1 MKSPIRPPYF
11 VAALLLSLALTACEP
26 KSVPPS
32 SNSADSL
39 ANSSSE
45 IVIGDTAKLIDSY
58 LGQLSKDK
66 GFSGGLLI
74 VRNGQRILSKG
85 YGWENKAADKPF
97 TSKTLASMGSITK
110 AFTATAILKLEEE
123 GKLKVEDRLDKHFPA
138 IPKDKAGIT
147 LHQLLTHSSG
157 MQDFLQN
164 DGGDYARVETEE
176 YLHRAW
182 EAPLAFAPGTKAIYS
197 NMGMSILGI
206 LIEQVTGMEYEEYLR
221 KHVLSPIGIRNIGYH
236 RTSGADSVAH
246 GYEGG
251 KDWGTIPLR
260 FKEAGGGPYWNLK
273 ANGGFEASLEDMYL
287 WINAFTD
294 AKVLSKSAIDRM
306 FTAQVEEEGYGGE
319 SFFGYG
325 CNVAKS
331 RRGTR
336 VIDNGGSNGI
346 YHARLLRYLDEGL
359 VFYLVTNENKVN
371 ANKVMPN
378 VTQLYFMGKIV
389 EDGLT
394 ALPPFES
401 PEAEQIFGWFQ
412 QDPNLDLAKELKA
425 NGMDLKDDMILLDA
439 GRHLIQAEQ
448 PAAAK
453 TLFQYYTQAF
463 PKIIIAWNVLG
474 ELHGDDGETEAAR
487 KCFEQALKL
496 DPGNPRA
503 TENLKRLK

>member
-1 MKSPIRPPYF
+1 MKIQIRPPHI
-11 VAALLLSLALTACEP
+11 VASLLLLISLSACEP
-26 KSVPPS
+26 KG
-32 SNSADSL
+32 NSQNSTPADSL
-39 ANSSSE
+39 AAASTE
-45 IVIGDTAKLIDSY
+45 IVVGDTAKMIDSY
-58 LGQLSKDK
+58 LSQLVKDK

-74 VRNGQRILSKG
+74 LRNGQKILSKG
-85 YGWENKAADKPF
+85 YGFENKEAGKAF
-97 TSKTLASMGSITK
+97 TSATLASMGSITK

-123 GKLKVEDRLDKHFPA
+123 GRLKVEDRLDKHFPDV
-138 IPKDKAGIT
+138 PKDKAGIT

-157 MQDFLQN
+157 MQDFLKN
-164 DGGDYARVETEE
+164 DGGDYAKVETEE
-176 YLHRAW
+176 FLRRAW
-182 EAPLAFAPGTKAIYS
+182 AEPLVFAPGSNAIYS

-206 LIEQVTGMEYEEYLR
+206 LIEQLTGMEYEEYLR
-221 KHVLSPIGIRNIGYH
+221 QHVLSPIGIHNIGYH

-273 ANGGFEASLEDMYL
+273 GNGGLEANLQDMAL

-294 AKVLSKSAIDRM
+294 AKVLSKANIDRM
-306 FTAQVEEEGYGGE
+306 FTAHVQEEGYGGE
-319 SFFGYG
+319 SYFGYG
-325 CNVAKS
+325 CNVTKS
-331 RRGTR
+331 RRGTK

-346 YHARLLRYLDEGL
+346 YHARMLRYADEGL

-401 PEAEQIFGWFQ
+401 PEAEQIFGWMSK
-412 QDPNLDLAKELKA
+412 DPNLDLAKELKA
-425 NGMDLKDDMILLDA
+425 SGLDIKDDMILLDA
-439 GRHLIQAEQ
+439 GRHLIQSEQ

-453 TLFQYYTQAF
+453 TLFMHYTKAF
-463 PKIIIAWNVLG
+463 PKIIIA
-474 ELHGDDGETEAAR
+474 
-487 KCFEQALKL
+487 
-496 DPGNPRA
+496 
-503 TENLKRLK
+503 